1 MVQFLCL
8 WYGLGPDGRLG
19 TVKHLCRI
27 TKGAPNQAVQW
38 MSFVCFVTVS
48 FNSMFSFFGATS
60 PFLTYVEDKC
70 DIPQAE

>member
-1 MVQFLCL
+1 
-8 WYGLGPDGRLG
+8 
-19 TVKHLCRI
+19 VKHLCRI